1 MQGFEELR
9 INSSTYQWSVR
20 VFSILKHLLS
30 VNIKMHHHDRQIADG
45 EIFLFN
51 HFARFE
57 TFIPQYLI
65 YEEDGSYCRSLA
77 ANDLFKVEDNFA
89 GFLRS
94 VGAVPNKLPGLMPFL
109 AAEILR
115 GRKVIIFPEG
125 GMVKDRRVKD
135 RRGRY
140 SIYSRS
146 AMERRKHHTGAAVLS
161 LKVDLLKQ
169 SIRNAFDKGD
179 EDRIS
184 YWVKT
189 LELENLDALY
199 KAVQRK
205 STIVPA
211 NITFYPMRV
220 GDNLLRRGVELFR
233 SGISKRLSEELL
245 IEGNILLKNTDM
257 DIRLGDM
264 ICSSEYWKRWELP
277 FTRHCSGCIQTLD
290 DLLVPNPAASSMAR
304 RYLSSRIR
312 HNAGKLRDRYMRAIY
327 DEVTINLS
335 HLASLII
342 YSHLEKGV
350 HDVSCDDFHLM
361 LYLAVKYVQK
371 LPHINLHRSLR
382 NPDAYSKLVDGRCDG
397 LDQFFSTAYQLGLIS
412 KEAGRYRFMPK
423 LCEEHDFDVIRM
435 ENLIEV
441 YANEAKPVKG
451 IAEVI
456 GQAIKKSSV
465 PDVQEVAGFRFD
477 DMGMALKWD
486 RSCFDKP
493 RYAEINKQETA
504 TEPSD
509 PFFFL
514 PNRHKK
520 MGVVLIHGF
529 LSSPAEVIGFGKQLA
544 DLGHPVI
551 GPRLKGHGTSPWD
564 LRERSWEDW
573 MGSARDAYD
582 LMLAYCDQVCVIGFS
597 TGGAISLMLASE
609 QPDGLAGVV
618 AISAP
623 IKFVNKN
630 MVYVPF
636 LHTANRLV
644 SWIPA
649 YEGIVPFRFNSRT
662 ENPHINYRSMP
673 VHALFELRVLVSE
686 LEDRLK
692 DVHCPALIL
701 QADRDPVVEPES
713 AVIVIESIGS
723 EYKRL
728 EMIDSDRH
736 GTLYGDI
743 GDTRKLIIDYLDE
756 IGNQEYV

>member
-1 MQGFEELR
+1 MEGFEELR

-30 VNIKMHHHDRQIADG
+30 VNIKMHHHDGQLADG

-77 ANDLFKVEDNFA
+77 ASDLFNVEDNFA
-89 GFLRS
+89 NFLRS
-94 VGAVPNKLPGLMPFL
+94 VGAVPNKYPRLMPFL

-135 RRGRY
+135 KRGRY

-146 AMERRKHHTGAAVLS
+146 AKERRKHHTGAAVLS

-169 SIRNAFDKGD
+169 SIMGSFDKGD
-179 EDRIS
+179 NDSIE
-184 YWVKT
+184 YWVNT
-189 LELENLDALY
+189 LQLSDRDALY
-199 KAVQRK
+199 AAVQRK

-220 GDNLLRRGVELFR
+220 GDNLLRRGVELFN

-264 ICSSEYWKRWELP
+264 ICTQEYWKLWERPITL
-277 FTRHCSGCIQTLD
+277 RCSKCITKLD
-290 DLLVPNPAASSMAR
+290 DLLVPNPAASTMER

-312 HNAGKLRDRYMRAIY
+312 RNSGKLRDRYMRAIY

-342 YSHLEKGV
+342 YSHLEKGIQEV
-350 HDVSCDDFHLM
+350 GYDDFHRM
-361 LYLAVKYVQK
+361 LYLAVKYAQK
-371 LPHINLHRSLR
+371 LPQINLHRSLR
-382 NPDAYSKLVDGRCDG
+382 NPDAYSRLMDGICDG
-397 LDQFFSTAYQLGLIS
+397 LDQFFTTASQLELIEL
-412 KEAGRYRFMPK
+412 KEGVYRFLPK
-423 LCEEHDFDVIRM
+423 LCDEHDFDIIRM
-435 ENLIEV
+435 ENMVEV
-441 YANEAKPVKG
+441 YANEAKPVAG
-451 IAEVI
+451 IVKVI
-456 GQAIKKSSV
+456 SRAIKRSSA
-465 PDVQEVAGFRFD
+465 PDVKELAGFRFD
-477 DMGMALKWD
+477 DMCISHKWD
-486 RSCFDKP
+486 RECFDKP
-493 RYAEINKQETA
+493 RYAEINQQETA
-504 TEPSD
+504 SEPSD
-509 PFFFL
+509 PFFIL
-514 PNRHKK
+514 PEKHNRL
-520 MGVVLIHGF
+520 GIVLIHGF
-529 LSSPAEVIGFGKQLA
+529 LSSPSEVIGFGKQLA
-544 DLGHPVI
+544 SLGYPVI

-564 LRERSWEDW
+564 LRERKWEDW
-573 MGSARDAYD
+573 AESAREAYD
-582 LMLAYCDQVCVIGFS
+582 VLLSYCDHICLVGFS
-597 TGGAISLMLASE
+597 TGGALSLMLASE
-609 QPDGLAGVV
+609 QLDGLAGVV

-636 LHTANRLV
+636 LHTANKLV

-649 YEGIVPFRFNSRT
+649 YEGIPFRYNSAT

-673 VHALFELRVLVSE
+673 VHALFELRVLVSK
-686 LEDRLK
+686 LEERLK
-692 DVHCPALIL
+692 HVQCPALIL
-701 QADRDPVVEPES
+701 QGDHDPVVEPES
-713 AVIVIESIGS
+713 ATIVMNTIGS
-723 EYKRL
+723 EDKHL
-728 EMIDSDRH
+728 EMIPSDRH
-736 GTLYGDI
+736 GILYRDI
-743 GDTRKLIIDYLDE
+743 GDTRKFVIDYLDK
-756 IGNQEYV
+756 INA